1 MANSFVNSKQ
11 VKLFLAKLID
21 AAPYIKASKAHFAGQ
36 FKGKKAGKNG
46 SNYVLYLN
54 DAGNPTDGINIT
66 ESDDASVKELPVT
79 ITMKHKKT
87 LVNLDVLESVV
98 DIEDFKN
105 EVAEPYGVRLGAEV
119 QKDVIE
125 NTYFGAST
133 AFVGT
138 NGWDAMSKASGHL
151 RSIRQGAA
159 VTGFIDPMCS
169 GNLTV
174 NALNNWHFGPSQKGQ
189 DFYGDASVGKFQ
201 NAEYVECTDLP
212 MIEGAGVEEAEI
224 ASVSF
229 DGSDNATITLTAAI
243 GTALPKGY
251 PLVLE
256 GANACNSVGMK
267 TNAPF
272 VVFLQEAATAA
283 ATSIKVGRITTED
296 VGYRNCFIEGTYN
309 PEDTDALLVGK
320 KLGNILT
327 SGKKYY
333 ALQHR
338 INDVLDFE
346 TVPMDDLIGAETKSA
361 KVGGLELKVTTLGKF
376 DNLQNQTRWDFHY
389 ADAICDNR
397 YVSMA
402 FVEV

>member
-54 DAGNPTDGINIT
+54 DAGNPTDGVKIT
-66 ESDDASVKELPVT
+66 EGDDASVKELPVT
-79 ITMKHKKT
+79 VTMKHKKT
-87 LVNLDVLESVV
+87 LVGLDVLESVL
-98 DIEDFKN
+98 DIEDFKT

-138 NGWDAMSKASGHL
+138 NGWDAMSKASAHL

-159 VTGFIDPMCS
+159 VTGFIDPMCE

-174 NALNNWHFGPSQKGQ
+174 DALNNFHFGPSQKGQ
-189 DFYGDASVGKFQ
+189 DFYGEASVGRFQ
-201 NAEYVECTDLP
+201 KTEYVECTDLP
-212 MIEGAGVEEAEI
+212 MIEGKGVSAAEI

-251 PLVLE
+251 PLVLG

-272 VVFLQEAATAA
+272 VVFLAEAATAA

-309 PEDTDALLVGK
+309 PEDPDALLVGK
-320 KLGNILT
+320 TLSDMLT

-361 KVGGLELKVTTLGKF
+361 SVGGLTLKVTTLGKF
-376 DNLQNQTRWDFHY
+376 EDMTNQTRWDFH
-389 ADAICDNR
+389 AAWAICDNR

>member
-54 DAGNPTDGINIT
+54 DAGNPTDGVNIT
-66 ESDDASVKELPVT
+66 ENDDASVKELPVT
-79 ITMKHKKT
+79 INMKHKKT
-87 LVNLDVLESVV
+87 LVNLDVLESVL

-133 AFVGT
+133 GFVGK
-138 NGWDAMSKASGHL
+138 NGWDAMSKASAHL

-159 VTGFIDPMCS
+159 VTGFIDPMCE

-174 NALNNWHFGPSQKGQ
+174 DALNNFHFGPSQKGQ
-189 DFYGDASVGKFQ
+189 DFYGEASVGRFQ
-201 NAEYVECTDLP
+201 KTEYVECTDLP
-212 MIEGAGVEEAEI
+212 MVEAKNVAQATI
-224 ASVSF
+224 ASVSR
-229 DGSDNATITLTAAI
+229 DGSDNATIGLSAEI
-243 GTALPKGY
+243 GKALPKGY
-251 PLVLE
+251 PLVLD
-256 GANACNSVGMK
+256 GAYACNSVGMK

-272 VVFLQEAATAA
+272 VVYLSEAVASTAT
-283 ATSIKVGRITTED
+283 TIKVGRITVED
-296 VGYRNCFIEGTYN
+296 VGYRNCAIEGEEITGLTLSDLFGS
-309 PEDTDALLVGK
+309 EAAGK
-320 KLGNILT
+320 KF
-327 SGKKYY
+327 Y

-346 TVPMDDLIGAETKSA
+346 TVPMNDLIGAETKSA
-361 KVGGLELKVTTLGKF
+361 KVGGLEMKVTTLGKF
-376 DNLQNQTRWDFHY
+376 DNMVNQTRWDFHY

-402 FVEV
+402 FIEV